1 MDRNEIVRLSYLYGG
16 AWITGHAERILK
28 LIETI
33 GQGLEYD
40 REVVWMAAYL
50 HDWGACPKWA
60 REGVSHSIRSCEVAG
75 AYLKKS
81 RCPKPRAA
89 AVLDAI
95 RFHHGG
101 SEGRAAETMLLGD
114 ADALDSLGVLGVLK
128 EFAMIPARLR
138 GDYALP
144 GAFGLREAYELIRI
158 RRENLPRQLC
168 LETSRAVAATR
179 MADMDR
185 IFSLVERDA
194 FGCL

>member
-1 MDRNEIVRLSYLYGG
+1 MDRNDIVRLSHLYGG

-60 REGVSHSIRSCEVAG
+60 REGVSHSTRSCEVAG
-75 AYLKKS
+75 AYLNKS
-81 RCPKPRAA
+81 GCPQAQAA

-101 SEGRAAETMLLGD
+101 SEGRAPETVLLGD
-114 ADALDSLGVLGVLK
+114 ADALDSLGVLGIIK

-144 GAFGLREAYELIRI
+144 GAFGLREACERIRV
-158 RRENLPRQLC
+158 RRENLPRQLR
-168 LETSRAVAATR
+168 LETSRALAATR
-179 MADMDR
+179 MADMDS
-185 IFSLVERDA
+185 IFSLIERDA